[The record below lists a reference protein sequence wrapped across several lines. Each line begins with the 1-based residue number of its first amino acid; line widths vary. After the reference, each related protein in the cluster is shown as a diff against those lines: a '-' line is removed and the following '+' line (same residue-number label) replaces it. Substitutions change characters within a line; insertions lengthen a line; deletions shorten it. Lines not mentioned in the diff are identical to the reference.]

1 MWIDGGGGVGHRS
14 WGCEE
19 KKRNLTYAGEVVVT
33 WRART
38 NGDVLS
44 KLRVS
49 NKEN

>member
-1 MWIDGGGGVGHRS
+1 MLAIDPGDVRK
-14 WGCEE
+14 

-33 WRART
+33 WHART